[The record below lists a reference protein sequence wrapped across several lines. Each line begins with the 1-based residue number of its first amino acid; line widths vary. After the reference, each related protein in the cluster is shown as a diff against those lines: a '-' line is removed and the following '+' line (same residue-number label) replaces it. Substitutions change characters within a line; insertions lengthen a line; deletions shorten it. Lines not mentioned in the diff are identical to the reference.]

1 MPGVRNVI
9 AIASGKGGV
18 GKSTTAVNLALAL
31 AREGARVGILDAD
44 IYGPSQPRMLG
55 LLNRTLESH
64 DGKTFEPLMAH
75 GLQVSSIGFMIDEE
89 KPLIWR
95 GPMVTQALQQ
105 LAFQT
110 HWNDLDYLLVDL
122 PPGTGDAQLT
132 LTQKVPLA
140 GAIIITTPQDVA
152 LADARKGL
160 KMFEAVGVPVLGVIE
175 NMSTFI
181 CPCCDKET
189 EIFGAGGGEQA
200 GAGKWRHAA
209 RQAAARRP
217 YPRRDRWR
225 TADRGCRSGWPD
237 RAALPGDRPAGRPCA
252 GAAAEGPAR
261 QVRHHPGRGPQM
273 SIRPDRWI
281 RRMAEQHGMIEPF
294 EPGQVREVEGKRVIS
309 FGTSSYGYDVRC
321 ARQFK
326 VFTNINSTH
335 RRSQGLRQEQLRG
348 HGGRCLHHPAQ
359 LLCAGIHRGVLPH
372 SAHRADGVP
381 GQVHLCPL
389 RHHRQRHAAGAGVGR
404 ACDAGV
410 LQHHAAAGTHLC
422 Q

>member
-1 MPGVRNVI
+1 MPDEASRQVRNPNRVAIHAVQGMLTPMPNVRNII

-31 AREGARVGILDAD
+31 LREGARVGILDAD

-55 LLNRTLESH
+55 LLNRTLESR

-110 HWNDLDYLLVDL
+110 NWNDLDYLLVDL

-181 CPCCDKET
+181 CPCCDNET
-189 EIFGAGGGEQA
+189 EIFGSGGGERLAQESGVTLLGKLPLDGRIRA
-200 GAGKWRHAA
+200 ETDGGRPTVVADPDGAIANRYREIA
-209 RQAAARRP
+209 RQAVHALSQRP
-217 YPRRDRWR
+217 KDQ
-225 TADRGCRSGWPD
+225 RGKFGTI
-237 RAALPGDRPAGRPCA
+237 
-252 GAAAEGPAR
+252 
-261 QVRHHPGRGPQM
+261 V
-273 SIRPDRWI
+273 
-281 RRMAEQHGMIEPF
+281 
-294 EPGQVREVEGKRVIS
+294 VEGRK
-309 FGTSSYGYDVRC
+309 
-321 ARQFK
+321 
-326 VFTNINSTH
+326 
-335 RRSQGLRQEQLRG
+335 
-348 HGGRCLHHPAQ
+348 
-359 LLCAGIHRGVLPH
+359 
-372 SAHRADGVP
+372 
-381 GQVHLCPL
+381 
-389 RHHRQRHAAGAGVGR
+389 
-404 ACDAGV
+404 
-410 LQHHAAAGTHLC
+410 
-422 Q
+422 

>member
-1 MPGVRNVI
+1 MPDEISGQVRNDSRPAIHAVQAMLTPMPNVRNVI

-31 AREGARVGILDAD
+31 TREGARVGILDAD

-55 LLNRTLESH
+55 LLNRTLESQ
-64 DGKTFEPLMAH
+64 DGKTFQPLMAH

-110 HWNDLDYLLVDL
+110 NWNDLDYLLVDL

-189 EIFGAGGGEQA
+189 EIFGAGGGERLAQES
-200 GAGKWRHAA
+200 GVTLLGKLPLDA
-209 RQAAARRP
+209 RI
-217 YPRRDRWR
+217 
-225 TADRGCRSGWPD
+225 
-237 RAALPGDRPAGRPCA
+237 RAETDAGRPTVVA
-252 GAAAEGPAR
+252 DPDGAVATRYREIARAAVEALSRRPKD
-261 QVRHHPGRGPQM
+261 QRGKFGT
-273 SIRPDRWI
+273 I
-281 RRMAEQHGMIEPF
+281 
-294 EPGQVREVEGKRVIS
+294 VVEGK
-309 FGTSSYGYDVRC
+309 
-321 ARQFK
+321 K
-326 VFTNINSTH
+326 
-335 RRSQGLRQEQLRG
+335 
-348 HGGRCLHHPAQ
+348 
-359 LLCAGIHRGVLPH
+359 
-372 SAHRADGVP
+372 
-381 GQVHLCPL
+381 
-389 RHHRQRHAAGAGVGR
+389 
-404 ACDAGV
+404 
-410 LQHHAAAGTHLC
+410 
-422 Q
+422 

>member
-1 MPGVRNVI
+1 MPDEISGQVRNENRPAIHAVQAMLTPMPGVRNII

-64 DGKTFEPLMAH
+64 DGKTFEPLVAH

-105 LAFQT
+105 LAFQSN
-110 HWNDLDYLLVDL
+110 WNDLDYLLVDL

-189 EIFGAGGGEQA
+189 EIFGSGGGARLAQES
-200 GAGKWRHAA
+200 GVTLLGKLPLDSRIRAETDSGRPTVVADPDGPIAKRYREIA
-209 RQAAARRP
+209 RAAA
-217 YPRRDRWR
+217 
-225 TADRGCRSGWPD
+225 
-237 RAALPGDRPAGRPCA
+237 AALAKRPKD
-252 GAAAEGPAR
+252 
-261 QVRHHPGRGPQM
+261 QRGKFGT
-273 SIRPDRWI
+273 I
-281 RRMAEQHGMIEPF
+281 
-294 EPGQVREVEGKRVIS
+294 VVEGRK
-309 FGTSSYGYDVRC
+309 
-321 ARQFK
+321 
-326 VFTNINSTH
+326 
-335 RRSQGLRQEQLRG
+335 
-348 HGGRCLHHPAQ
+348 
-359 LLCAGIHRGVLPH
+359 
-372 SAHRADGVP
+372 
-381 GQVHLCPL
+381 
-389 RHHRQRHAAGAGVGR
+389 
-404 ACDAGV
+404 
-410 LQHHAAAGTHLC
+410 
-422 Q
+422 

>member
-1 MPGVRNVI
+1 MPNVRNII

-31 AREGARVGILDAD
+31 TREGARVGILDAD

-55 LLNRTLESH
+55 LLNRTLESQ
-64 DGKTFEPLMAH
+64 DGKTFQPLMAH

-110 HWNDLDYLLVDL
+110 NWNDLDYLLVDL

-189 EIFGAGGGEQA
+189 EIFGSGGGERLAQES
-200 GAGKWRHAA
+200 GVTLLGKLPLDGRI
-209 RQAAARRP
+209 
-217 YPRRDRWR
+217 
-225 TADRGCRSGWPD
+225 
-237 RAALPGDRPAGRPCA
+237 RAETDAGRPTVVA
-252 GAAAEGPAR
+252 DPDGSVATRYREIARAAVQALSRRPKD
-261 QVRHHPGRGPQM
+261 QRGKFGT
-273 SIRPDRWI
+273 I
-281 RRMAEQHGMIEPF
+281 
-294 EPGQVREVEGKRVIS
+294 VVEGK
-309 FGTSSYGYDVRC
+309 
-321 ARQFK
+321 K
-326 VFTNINSTH
+326 
-335 RRSQGLRQEQLRG
+335 
-348 HGGRCLHHPAQ
+348 
-359 LLCAGIHRGVLPH
+359 
-372 SAHRADGVP
+372 
-381 GQVHLCPL
+381 
-389 RHHRQRHAAGAGVGR
+389 
-404 ACDAGV
+404 
-410 LQHHAAAGTHLC
+410 
-422 Q
+422 